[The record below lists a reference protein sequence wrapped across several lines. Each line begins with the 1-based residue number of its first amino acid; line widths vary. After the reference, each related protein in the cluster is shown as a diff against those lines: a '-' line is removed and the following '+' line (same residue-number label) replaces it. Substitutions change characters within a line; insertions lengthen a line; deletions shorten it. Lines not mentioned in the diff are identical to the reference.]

1 MRDEKTGVVFR
12 HTVETL
18 IHNVLRTHD
27 LLTPDAQAQLRAIG
41 VEPSN
46 VRDMPFSTWTKLLSC
61 CAAIGAPGKP
71 EDEALVELGRRWIDG
86 YMNTFMGK
94 STLMI
99 ARLLG
104 PRKML
109 MKMADNWRT
118 VNDFYVAKST
128 AVNDRHVDIE
138 LNVGGV
144 VRHFNTGVIQRMFET
159 IGITTCVVVTRE
171 VPAGTQFTVT
181 WS

>member
-1 MRDEKTGVVFR
+1 MPDEKTGVVFR

-27 LLTPDAQAQLRAIG
+27 LLTPDAVSQLRALG
-41 VEPSN
+41 VEPTN
-46 VRDMPFSTWTKLLSC
+46 VHDIPFSTWTKLLSC
-61 CAAIGAPGKP
+61 CAAISAPEKSG
-71 EDEALVELGRRWIDG
+71 DDALVELGRRWIDG
-86 YMNTFMGK
+86 YMETFMGK

-118 VNDFYVAKST
+118 VNNFYISKST
-128 AVNDRHVDIE
+128 AVGDRHVEIE

-144 VRHFNTGVIQRMFET
+144 VRHFNTGVILQMCGK
-159 IGITTCVVVTRE
+159 IGVTSCTVDTRE
-171 VPAGTQFTVT
+171 VPDGTHFSVK